1 MSLKNAS
8 MQSAAGQSVPDC
20 LIVGGGVIGV
30 SLAYE
35 LACQGMAVHLIDR
48 GPIGREASWAGAGIL
63 PPANL
68 ATSIDSLDR
77 LRALSHSMH
86 REWAA
91 RLRDETG
98 IDTGYRECGGIY
110 LARSIGEAASLH
122 AFAAML
128 REMEIEINH
137 LSATEVAELE
147 PALAEVTGQL
157 KAAYSL
163 PGEAQLRN
171 PDHLRA
177 LAVACEQRGVQITAS
192 CPATDFVCE
201 NGRIVAVQTA
211 SGELHA
217 DRYCIASGAWTE
229 RLLDRLG
236 LKTGI
241 MPIRGQMA
249 MFKCDQRPF
258 QRVLNEGPRYLVPR
272 DDGRVLV
279 GSTEEEAGF
288 DKSTTEE
295 GVGEL
300 IALARELVPALREA
314 PIENTWAGLRPGSFD
329 GFPYIGAVPGLDNA
343 FAAAGHYRSG
353 LHMSPGTAMVLRQ
366 LILGETPEIDL
377 TPFRVG
383 RG

>member
-1 MSLKNAS
+1 MSNS
-8 MQSAAGQSVPDC
+8 SVRSQGSVDC
-20 LIVGGGVIGV
+20 LIVGGGVVGL

-35 LACQGMAVHLIDR
+35 LVCHDMTVHVIDR

-63 PPANL
+63 PPTNL
-68 ATSIDSLDR
+68 DTAIDPLDR
-77 LRALSHSMH
+77 LRALSHILH
-86 REWAA
+86 HEWAK
-91 RLRDETG
+91 RLLDETG
-98 IDTGYRECGGIY
+98 IDTGYRQCGGII

-128 REMEIEINH
+128 GELEIEVKR
-137 LSATEVAELE
+137 LSAADVTELE
-147 PALAEVTGQL
+147 PALSEVAASQL
-157 KAAYSL
+157 KAAYAL

-177 LAVACEQRGVQITAS
+177 LAVACQQRGVQITGN
-192 CPATDFVCE
+192 CPAVDFDIA
-201 NGRIVAVQTA
+201 NDRIAGLRTESEV
-211 SGELHA
+211 LHA

-236 LKTGI
+236 VTTGI

-249 MFKCDQRPF
+249 MFKCDERPF
-258 QRVLNEGPRYLVPR
+258 EHVLNEGPRYLVPR

-300 IALARELVPALREA
+300 IALARELVPALRDS
-314 PIENTWAGLRPGSFD
+314 PVENTWAGLRPGSFD
-329 GFPYIGAVPGLDNA
+329 GFPYIGAIPGLDNA

-353 LHMSPGTAMVLRQ
+353 LHMSPGTATVLCQ
-366 LILGETPEIDL
+366 LMLGETPEIDL
-377 TPFRVG
+377 SPFRVG